1 MFRRC
6 GSGMRKFPIMAAL
19 AVLFSLISFPFPE
32 QGIPSPPPDTGEY
45 RISINVGLVVL
56 PVFVT
61 DRKGKS
67 VSGLEANSFH
77 VFDDGRPQQITLFE
91 SEDVP
96 VTVGLVID
104 NSGSM
109 RNKLPEVIEAA
120 EEFAKSSNPH
130 DEMFVVN
137 FNQTVSM
144 GLPEG
149 VPFTSDVNQLLGA
162 VSQNRASGNTALYD
176 GIAAALDH
184 MKAGTAS
191 RKALI
196 VISDGG
202 DNASQMSLQQ
212 LLARAQASN
221 AQIYTLGVFDDVFA
235 GKDMAV
241 LKRLAEVTGGKAY
254 FPDSPLQITGICQQI
269 AQDLRHQYTLGYHP
283 SDTNQGGIYHSI
295 RVTARR
301 AGDGRLRVQTR
312 TNYFMPTELQSALPM
327 RAKAPYE

>member
-1 MFRRC
+1 MFRRY
-6 GSGMRKFPIMAAL
+6 GSEVRKLPIVTALAILLLLLSFPI
-19 AVLFSLISFPFPE
+19 PE
-32 QGIPSPPPDTGEY
+32 QGIPSDSPGNGEY
-45 RISINVGLVVL
+45 RISVNVGLVVL
-56 PVFVT
+56 PVIVT

-67 VSGLEANSFH
+67 VPDLEADSFH
-77 VFDDGRPQQITLFE
+77 VFDDGRPQQISLFE

-109 RNKLPEVIEAA
+109 RNKLSEVIAA
-120 EEFAKSSNPH
+120 SQEFAKSSNPH

-137 FNQTVSM
+137 FNQTVSL

-149 VPFTSDVNQLLGA
+149 IAFTSDVDQLTGA

-176 GIAAALDH
+176 GLGAALDH

-196 VISDGG
+196 VISDGA

-221 AQIYTLGVFDDVFA
+221 VQIYALGVFDDMFA
-235 GKDMAV
+235 GKDMGV
-241 LKRLAEVTGGKAY
+241 LKRLARVTGGKAY
-254 FPDSPLQITGICQQI
+254 FPDSPNQITGICQQI
-269 AQDLRHQYTLGYHP
+269 AQDLRHQYTIGYHP
-283 SDTNQGGIYHSI
+283 NDTNHGGIYHSI
-295 RVTARR
+295 LVTARR
-301 AGDGRLRVQTR
+301 TGDARLRVHTR
-312 TNYFMPTELQSALPM
+312 TSYFMPPEMQSALP
-327 RAKAPYE
+327 ASVKASL

>member
-1 MFRRC
+1 MFRWR
-6 GSGMRKFPIMAAL
+6 GSGICQLPIVAAL
-19 AVLFSLISFPFPE
+19 AAFVSLISFPVPE
-32 QGIPSPPPDTGEY
+32 QGIPSDLPETGEY
-45 RISINVGLVVL
+45 RISVNVGLVVL
-56 PVFVT
+56 PVVVT
-61 DRKGKS
+61 DRKGKA
-67 VSGLEANSFH
+67 VSGLEAESFH
-77 VFDDGRPQQITLFE
+77 VFDDGRPQQIALFE

-109 RNKLPEVIEAA
+109 RNKLPEVIAAA

-149 VPFTSDVNQLLGA
+149 VPFTSDVNQLTGA

-176 GIAAALDH
+176 GLAAALHH

-202 DNASQMSLQQ
+202 DNASQLSLQQ

-221 AQIYTLGVFDDVFA
+221 VQIYTLGVFDDMFA
-235 GKDMAV
+235 GKDMGV
-241 LKRLAEVTGGKAY
+241 LKRLARVTGGKAY
-254 FPDSPLQITGICQQI
+254 FPDSPSQITGVCQQI
-269 AQDLRHQYTLGYHP
+269 AQDLRHQYTIGYRP
-283 SDTNQGGIYHSI
+283 SDTNLGGIYHSI

-301 AGDGRLRVQTR
+301 TGDGWLRVHTR
-312 TNYFMPTELQSALPM
+312 TSYFMPPEMQSALPAP
-327 RAKAPYE
+327 AKASL